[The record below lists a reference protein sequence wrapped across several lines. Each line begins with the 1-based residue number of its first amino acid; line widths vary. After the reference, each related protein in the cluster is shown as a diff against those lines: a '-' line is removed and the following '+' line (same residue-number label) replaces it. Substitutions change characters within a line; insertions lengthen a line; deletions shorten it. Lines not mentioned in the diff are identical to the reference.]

1 MRTCLCIFTSIPGHI
16 PSFPGGEGLK
26 LLLERL
32 NESLTSVLPIT
43 AIVLMLSISLAPLDA
58 GVMVVFVLGSLL
70 LIGGQF

>member
-1 MRTCLCIFTSIPGHI
+1 M
-16 PSFPGGEGLK
+16 K